1 MLSKSLKAHK
11 YLLSRIPIGFSG
23 GLRNIETLCKVL
35 GEPQKSFKSI
45 HIAGT
50 NGKGSTAL
58 YLANILQAH
67 GVRTGLFTSPHL
79 VSVRERFKVNGKMI
93 SQSEFD
99 SLILQVCDAAKTAKV
114 EPSYFETLTAT
125 AFLWFK
131 KKRVGVAVLEAGLGG
146 RLDSTKI
153 ANGCIAAITSIGLD
167 HTELLGCTK
176 EKILREKLGILNKG
190 STLVLG
196 NLPKELFS
204 KCPPHIKAKKI
215 NPPLQVGNH
224 GKIYVKNAELAL
236 AIAKKFLH
244 SQFSILNDQPSA
256 VHQRVSSAL
265 VSQLTRNTL
274 KNSLWH
280 GRMQMLFKNG
290 KLKFI
295 LDGAHNIE
303 AAETLAKC
311 LKEKNI
317 PPLACVFASLTDK
330 DTFGVLKALKP
341 HISICYPV
349 QIENPRARS
358 AEEICKIC
366 KKLKINV
373 AKFNKNIF
381 SEAKPILITGSL
393 YLVGKAISELS
404 REYKE
409 LAEFK
414 GLKGFPNEGR
424 LSTPAKPSP
433 PHRPYS

>member
-23 GLRNIETLCKVL
+23 GLRNIKALCDVL
-35 GEPQKSFKSI
+35 GEPQKSFDSI
-45 HIAGT
+45 HIIGT

-67 GVRTGLFTSPHL
+67 GVNTGLFTSPHL
-79 VSVRERFKVNGKMI
+79 VSVRERFKVNGQTI
-93 SQSEFD
+93 SQSELD
-99 SLILQVCDAAKTAKV
+99 SLILQVWEAAKTAKV
-114 EPSYFETLTAT
+114 EPSYFETLTAA

-131 KKRVGVAVLEAGLGG
+131 KRRVGVAVLEAGLGG

-167 HTELLGCTK
+167 HTEILGCTK
-176 EKILREKLGILNKG
+176 EKILKEKLGILNKG

-196 NLPKELFS
+196 NLPKELLS

-224 GKIYVKNAELAL
+224 GKIYAKNAELAW
-236 AIAKKFLH
+236 AIAEKYLSAH
-244 SQFSILNDQPSA
+244 FSILN
-256 VHQRVSSAL
+256 
-265 VSQLTRNTL
+265 SQLTRTTL
-274 KNSLWH
+274 KNSSWP
-280 GRMQMLFKNG
+280 GRMQMLFKSG

-295 LDGAHNIE
+295 LDGAHNAE
-303 AAETLAKC
+303 AAKALVKC

-317 PPLACVFASLTDK
+317 PPLACVFTSLTDK

-341 HISICYPV
+341 HISVCYPV

-358 AEEICKIC
+358 AEEICEIC
-366 KKLKINV
+366 KRLRINV
-373 AKFNKNIF
+373 AKFDKNIL
-381 SEAKPILITGSL
+381 SESKPILITGSL

-404 REYKE
+404 KKYEE

-414 GLKGFPNEGR
+414 GLKGFPNEGK
-424 LSTPAKPSP
+424 LSTLAKPFP
-433 PHRPYS
+433 PHRPCSSNTRSRTSLYAAK

>member
-1 MLSKSLKAHK
+1 MSKSLKASE

-23 GLRNIETLCKVL
+23 GLHNIEALCDVL
-35 GEPQKSFKSI
+35 GEPQKSFESI

-67 GVRTGLFTSPHL
+67 GVSTGLFTSPHL
-79 VSVRERFKVNGKMI
+79 VSVRERFKVNGKI
-93 SQSEFD
+93 ILQSELD
-99 SLILQVCDAAKTAKV
+99 SLLLQICDAAKIARV

-131 KKRVGVAVLEAGLGG
+131 KKRIGVAVLEAGLGG

-153 ANGCIAAITSIGLD
+153 ANGCIVGITSIGLD

-176 EKILREKLGILNKG
+176 EKILKEKLGILKKG

-196 NLPKELFS
+196 NLPKELIS

-215 NPPLQVGNH
+215 NPPLQVGNY
-224 GKIYVKNAELAL
+224 GKIYVKNAELAW
-236 AIAKKFLH
+236 AIAEKYLNF
-244 SQFSILNDQPSA
+244 QFSIFN
-256 VHQRVSSAL
+256 
-265 VSQLTRNTL
+265 SQLTRSTL
-274 KNSLWH
+274 KTSSWP
-280 GRMQMLFKNG
+280 GRMQMLFKNR

-295 LDGAHNIE
+295 LDGAHNAE
-303 AAETLAKC
+303 AAKALAKC
-311 LKEKNI
+311 LKGKNI
-317 PPLACVFASLTDK
+317 PPIACVFASLTDK

-358 AEEICKIC
+358 TEEICEIC
-366 KKLKINV
+366 KRLKIDV
-373 AKFNKNIF
+373 APFDENIF
-381 SEAKPILITGSL
+381 SKAKPILITGSL

-404 REYKE
+404 REYEE

-414 GLKGFPNEGR
+414 GLRGFPNEGR
-424 LSTPAKPSP
+424 LSILVKPFP
-433 PHRPYS
+433 DFVTFLGVKL